1 MKYPWA
7 NKKKKSKPKEI
18 RREGMMKSRAEITG
32 IVSKL
37 KKEKIEESKCGL
49 FKINFYSQT
58 DHNKRK
64 KAHIAHIRNKK
75 KRQSYGSY
83 YGEGNGNRLQHS
95 CLESPADRGAWQA
108 TVCEDAKSQTQL
120 RDQHYSSYRH

>member
-1 MKYPWA
+1 M
-7 NKKKKSKPKEI
+7 
-18 RREGMMKSRAEITG
+18 
-32 IVSKL
+32 
-37 KKEKIEESKCGL
+37 EESKCGL

-83 YGEGNGNRLQHS
+83 YGEGNGKLTPTF
-95 CLESPADRGAWQA
+95 LPESPARTEEPGRLP
-108 TVCEDAKSQTQL
+108 VCRDAKQSDTTKRPTL
-120 RDQHYSSYRH
+120 IVPTDIKRMKK